1 MSFWQ
6 KIANIGTGD
15 ACNEISF
22 PYTQPIAVFVK
33 GSSGNIKI
41 TTTISEQIEV
51 ALYIHGINASQQ
63 LADAQIQF
71 DSAQQRL
78 EVISRDSQ
86 WAVHTSIDISISAPA
101 FTTIHANTTAGNII
115 IVAPNC
121 TTIDASTTAGS
132 ITINA
137 PDCATIDA
145 NTTAGNISIYAPAAS
160 IQYHT
165 AAGTIDI
172 HDTAQK
178 LTFSTPT
185 RAPGV
190 AGVDMQKAV
199 AQPLTHNP
207 TVAQVTGQ
215 TTLQSSAEKSVVYV
229 EQVRGFLQQTVTRV
243 KEISTQSTF
252 LQQTVTRIKEISTQ
266 SIFLQQLV
274 TNIKETSA
282 HFFGND
288 DQMTV
293 PGTTDQVSTEFTI
306 GHLFSIMVATCAAF
320 VYPMALYRSDM
331 GEVGDQ
337 YLVMAALCIAASTFA
352 LLHFAPQIFRQIS
365 NFIGTKILLVLM
377 VLAFFGFGFREDDF
391 YTEFLGLGSV
401 VFGCLLVLIVVINI
415 LRTTVATNVLQ
426 FIMKALSVFVL
437 LMGIDAVLI
446 SVSLTDNFYVLNEMA
461 TPLTNLHSYSTF
473 IPQYVNLYQHFPR
486 LLDFVGLTKYP
497 QLSINIMFVFLQFMC
512 FVTIGIAV
520 YLNYYFM
527 HRRSLYVAILF
538 TMPLFFISSRPFWE
552 YEKSYYILQ
561 LFVYSLIPNRI
572 FAVFGIGAIC
582 IWLLRKANESTTKM
596 VIFGIVY
603 GIAASIGIYQSND
616 FGLFAA
622 IGVGATI
629 IFQPFQS
636 WIKRI
641 ILATIFMVS
650 TLIGFGVLLVSN
662 TEWATLNS
670 DYLFWFQRAFAGGTG
685 SELIRF
691 PGNGLMVIISVFVI
705 WFCALKVY
713 TMLRQ
718 HATTYAQ
725 DPLMAQHFAA
735 LMFMATTSVLGLSY
749 YINRSVMSFQG
760 SSMYI
765 GWGVSL
771 FLLYQLTQRMTA
783 HQPQQYP
790 LRYSNLAFQVLV
802 LLPVAIA
809 LVYTPLSSRL
819 NQDNMAIKK
828 IFITDPNDMVNTSEY
843 GELHIAQITNVYTAL
858 KPITPNIA
866 FVGAFAN
873 LVQLY
878 TDIPAANIFDH
889 PANVTIGAPALKI
902 YCDQIA
908 QMPYDIYIT
917 DQPYLC
923 ENMLLQSSDKLGILL
938 YLRKDYEQTH
948 PQEWQQ
954 LRDVANICLVDPNT
968 GAVVCPTQ

>member
-1 MSFWQ
+1 MSFLQ
-6 KIANIGTGD
+6 KMVGIGSNDTR
-15 ACNEISF
+15 NTIVL
-22 PYTQPIAVFVK
+22 PYSLPITALIK
-33 GSSGNIKI
+33 GNSGNIRI
-41 TTTISEQIEV
+41 TTAISKQIEV
-51 ALYIHGINASQQ
+51 TFHIHGIHSSQQ
-63 LADAQIQF
+63 IGDVQFQF
-71 DSAQQRL
+71 DTVQQRL
-78 EVISRDSQ
+78 EIISRESKL
-86 WAVHTSIDISISAPA
+86 AVHTTIDIFISAPVISV
-101 FTTIHANTTAGNII
+101 IHASTTAGNITISAPECTSITATTIAGDIRI
-115 IVAPNC
+115 IAPDC
-121 TTIDASTTAGS
+121 TTIH
-132 ITINA
+132 
-137 PDCATIDA
+137 A
-145 NTTAGNISIYAPAAS
+145 NTTAGNISIYAPVAI
-160 IQYHT
+160 IQNHT
-165 AAGTIDI
+165 AAGQIEI
-172 HDTAQK
+172 HDSAFPLPAETIPRAIEPAIQHLQK
-178 LTFSTPT
+178 QVVQSHPLSADSASVGAEIAT
-185 RAPGV
+185 RTRRQHDDGKRMLIF
-190 AGVDMQKAV
+190 GQIREFW
-199 AQPLTHNP
+199 HH
-207 TVAQVTGQ
+207 TVAW
-215 TTLQSSAEKSVVYV
+215 
-229 EQVRGFLQQTVTRV
+229 
-243 KEISTQSTF
+243 
-252 LQQTVTRIKEISTQ
+252 IKETNSRFL
-266 SIFLQQLV
+266 IFQQIA
-274 TNIKETSA
+274 TNIKETSTR
-282 HFFGND
+282 FFGDD

-337 YLVMAALCIAASTFA
+337 YLVMAALCIAGSTFA
-352 LLHFAPQIFRQIS
+352 VLHFAPQVFRQIS
-365 NFIGTKILLVLM
+365 TFIGTKILLVLL
-377 VLAFFGFGFREDDF
+377 VLAFLGFGFREDDF
-391 YTEFLGLGSV
+391 YTEFLGLGSIIL
-401 VFGCLLVLIVVINI
+401 GGLLVLAFVINI
-415 LRTTVATNVLQ
+415 LRTTVAANIVQLL
-426 FIMKALSVFVL
+426 MKALSVFVL

-446 SVSLTDNFYVLNEMA
+446 SVSLTDNFYVMNEMA
-461 TPLTNLHSYSTF
+461 TSLTNLHSYSTF

-486 LLDFVGLTKYP
+486 FLDFVGLTAYP
-497 QLSINIMFVFLQFMC
+497 QLSMNIMFVFLQFLC
-512 FVTIGIAV
+512 FITIGIAV

-527 HRRSLYVAILF
+527 QRRSLFIAILF
-538 TMPLFFISSRPFWE
+538 TMPLFFISSIPFWE
-552 YEKSYYILQ
+552 NEKSYYVLQ
-561 LFVYSLIPNRI
+561 LYVYSLIPNRI

-582 IWLLRKANESTTKM
+582 IWLLRKANESTAKL

-616 FGLFAA
+616 FGLFGAL
-622 IGVGATI
+622 GVGAMI

-641 ILATIFMVS
+641 LIASIFMVS
-650 TLIGFGVLLVSN
+650 TLIGFGVLLISN
-662 TEWATLNS
+662 TEWSTLNS

-691 PGNGLMVIISVFVI
+691 PGNGLMVIISAFVV
-705 WFCALKVY
+705 WFCALKIY
-713 TMLRQ
+713 TMLRR
-718 HATTYAQ
+718 HAATYGQ

-735 LMFMATTSVLGLSY
+735 LMFVATTSVLGLLY

-819 NQDNMAIKK
+819 NQDTMAIKK
-828 IFITDPNDMVNTSEY
+828 IFNTDPNEMVNTSEY
-843 GELHIAQITNVYTAL
+843 NELHIAQITNAYTAL

-878 TDIPAANIFDH
+878 TNIPAANIFDH
-889 PANVTIGAPALKI
+889 PANITIGAPALKI

-908 QMPYDIYIT
+908 QMPYDIYLT

-923 ENMLLQSSDKLGILL
+923 ENMLLQSSDKLGILM
-938 YLRKDYEQTH
+938 YLRKDYQQAH

-968 GAVVCPTQ
+968 GAVVCPTP

>member
-6 KIANIGTGD
+6 KMIDIGSD
-15 ACNEISF
+15 ARNEISF
-22 PYTQPIAVFVK
+22 PYTLPIAVLVK
-33 GSSGNIKI
+33 GSSGNIQI

-51 ALYIHGINASQQ
+51 ALHIHGINASQQ
-63 LADAQIQF
+63 LADTQIRF

-101 FTTIHANTTAGNII
+101 FTTIHANTTAGNITI
-115 IVAPNC
+115 SAPNC
-121 TTIDASTTAGS
+121 ATIDASTTAGS

-137 PDCATIDA
+137 PECTTIDA
-145 NTTAGNISIYAPAAS
+145 STTAGNISIYAPAAS

-172 HDTAQK
+172 HNTEQPI
-178 LTFSTPT
+178 TFSTTT
-185 RAPGV
+185 RAPSV
-190 AGVDMQKAV
+190 AGINVQKAV
-199 AQPLTHNP
+199 AQPLVHNT
-207 TVAQVTGQ
+207 TVAQVTSQ
-215 TTLQSSAEKSVVYV
+215 TTLQNSADKSVVYV
-229 EQVRGFLQQTVTRV
+229 EQVRGFLQQTVARV
-243 KEISTQSTF
+243 
-252 LQQTVTRIKEISTQ
+252 KEISTQ
-266 SIFLQQLV
+266 SIFLQQIV
-274 TNIKETSA
+274 TSIKETSTR
-282 HFFGND
+282 FFGND

-352 LLHFAPQIFRQIS
+352 VLHFAPQIFRQIS
-365 NFIGTKILLVLM
+365 NFIGTKILLVLL

-391 YTEFLGLGSV
+391 YTEFLGFGSIIL
-401 VFGCLLVLIVVINI
+401 GCLLVLVVGINI
-415 LRTTVATNVLQ
+415 LRNTVAATALQ
-426 FIMKALSVFVL
+426 FSMKVLSVFVL

-486 LLDFVGLTKYP
+486 LLDFFGITEYP
-497 QLSINIMFVFLQFMC
+497 QLSMNIMFVFLQFMC
-512 FVTIGIAV
+512 FATIGIAV

-527 HRRSLYVAILF
+527 HRRSLFVAILF

-596 VIFGIVY
+596 VIFGIFY
-603 GIAASIGIYQSND
+603 GIAASIGIYQNND
-616 FGLFAA
+616 FGLFGA
-622 IGVGATI
+622 IGVGAVI

-650 TLIGFGVLLVSN
+650 TLIGFGVLLISN
-662 TEWATLNS
+662 TKWATLNS

-691 PGNGLMVIISVFVI
+691 PGNGLMVIISVFVV

-713 TMLRQ
+713 TMLRR

-725 DPLMAQHFAA
+725 DPLMGQHFAA
-735 LMFMATTSVLGLSY
+735 LMFVATTSVLGLSY

-790 LRYSNLAFQVLV
+790 LRYSTLAFHVLV

-843 GELHIAQITNVYTAL
+843 SELHIAQITNAYTAL

-878 TDIPAANIFDH
+878 TNIPAANIFDH
-889 PANVTIGAPALKI
+889 PANITIGAPALKI

-923 ENMLLQSSDKLGILL
+923 ENMLLQSSDKLGILM
-938 YLRKDYEQTH
+938 YLRKDYQQTH

-954 LRDVANICLVDPNT
+954 LRNVANICLVDPNT
-968 GAVVCPTQ
+968 GAIVCPTP

>member
-6 KIANIGTGD
+6 KIANIGTSD
-15 ACNEISF
+15 ARNEISF
-22 PYTQPIAVFVK
+22 PYTQPIAVFVN
-33 GSSGNIKI
+33 GNSGNIQI

-51 ALYIHGINASQQ
+51 ALHIHGINASQQ
-63 LADAQIQF
+63 LADAQIRF

-86 WAVHTSIDISISAPA
+86 WAVYTSIDISISAPV
-101 FTTIHANTTAGNII
+101 FTTIHASTTAGNITI
-115 IVAPNC
+115 SASNC
-121 TTIDASTTAGS
+121 ATIDASTTAGS
-132 ITINA
+132 IAINA
-137 PDCATIDA
+137 PECTTIDA
-145 NTTAGNISIYAPAAS
+145 STTAGNISIYAPAAI

-172 HDTAQK
+172 HDTAQP

-185 RAPGV
+185 RAARV
-190 AGVDMQKAV
+190 AGIDMQKAV
-199 AQPLTHNP
+199 AQPLTHNTP
-207 TVAQVTGQ
+207 VAQVTGQ
-215 TTLQSSAEKSVVYV
+215 TTLPSSADKSVVV
-229 EQVRGFLQQTVTRV
+229 EQIRGFLQRTVARV

-252 LQQTVTRIKEISTQ
+252 LQQLLTS
-266 SIFLQQLV
+266 
-274 TNIKETSA
+274 IKETSTR
-282 HFFGND
+282 FFGND

-337 YLVMAALCIAASTFA
+337 YLVMAALCIAGSTFA
-352 LLHFAPQIFRQIS
+352 VLHFAPQIFRQIS
-365 NFIGTKILLVLM
+365 NFIGTKILLVLI

-391 YTEFLGLGSV
+391 YTEFVGLGSV
-401 VFGCLLVLIVVINI
+401 VLGCLLVLVVVINI
-415 LRTTVATNVLQ
+415 LRTTVAATAIQ
-426 FIMKALSVFVL
+426 FGMKVLSVFVL

-486 LLDFVGLTKYP
+486 LLDFFGITKYP
-497 QLSINIMFVFLQFMC
+497 QLSINIMFIFLQFMSI
-512 FVTIGIAV
+512 VTIGIAV

-527 HRRSLYVAILF
+527 HRRSLFIAILF

-561 LFVYSLIPNRI
+561 LFVYSLIPIRI
-572 FAVFGIGAIC
+572 FAVFGVGAIC

-596 VIFGIVY
+596 VIFGIIY
-603 GIAASIGIYQSND
+603 GITASIGIYQSND
-616 FGLFAA
+616 FGLFATV
-622 IGVGATI
+622 GVGAAI
-629 IFQPFQS
+629 VFQPFQS

-641 ILATIFMVS
+641 LLAAIFMVS
-650 TLIGFGVLLVSN
+650 TLIGFGVLLISN

-718 HATTYAQ
+718 HATIYAQ
-725 DPLMAQHFAA
+725 DPLMGQHFAA
-735 LMFMATTSVLGLSY
+735 LMFVATTSVLGLSY

-790 LRYSNLAFQVLV
+790 LRYSTLAFHVLV

-828 IFITDPNDMVNTSEY
+828 IFNTDPNDIVNTSEY
-843 GELHIAQITNVYTAL
+843 SELHIAQITNAYTAL

-889 PANVTIGAPALKI
+889 PANITIGAPALKI

-917 DQPYLC
+917 DQPYIC
-923 ENMLLQSSDKLGILL
+923 ENMLLQSSDKLGTLL

-954 LRDVANICLVDPNT
+954 LRNVANICLVDPNT
-968 GAVVCPTQ
+968 GAVVCPTP

>member
-6 KIANIGTGD
+6 KIANIGTSD
-15 ACNEISF
+15 ARNEILF
-22 PYTQPIAVFVK
+22 PYTQPIAVLVN
-33 GSSGNIKI
+33 GNSGNIQI
-41 TTTISEQIEV
+41 TTTISEQIAV
-51 ALYIHGINASQQ
+51 ALHIHGINASQQ
-63 LADAQIQF
+63 LADTQIRY
-71 DSAQQRL
+71 DSEQQRL

-101 FTTIHANTTAGNII
+101 FTTIHASTTAGNIEI
-115 IVAPNC
+115 NAQNC
-121 TTIDASTTAGS
+121 TTIHASTTAGS

-137 PDCATIDA
+137 PDCTTIDT
-145 NTTAGNISIYAPAAS
+145 NTTAGNISIYAPTAS

-172 HDTAQK
+172 HDTVQL

-185 RAPGV
+185 RAPRVTGI
-190 AGVDMQKAV
+190 DMQKAI
-199 AQPLTHNP
+199 AKPLTHNP
-207 TVAQVTGQ
+207 TVAQGTGQ
-215 TTLQSSAEKSVVYV
+215 TTLQSSADKSVVYV
-229 EQVRGFLQQTVTRV
+229 EQVRD
-243 KEISTQSTF
+243 F

-266 SIFLQQLV
+266 STFLQQLV
-274 TNIKETSA
+274 TNIKETST
-282 HFFGND
+282 HFFSND

-331 GEVGDQ
+331 SEVGDQ

-352 LLHFAPQIFRQIS
+352 LLHFAPQTFRQIS

-377 VLAFFGFGFREDDF
+377 VLAFFGLGFREDDF
-391 YTEFLGLGSV
+391 YTEFVGLGSIILGCLV
-401 VFGCLLVLIVVINI
+401 VLVFGINV
-415 LRTTVATNVLQ
+415 LRTTVVANTLQ
-426 FIMKALSVFVL
+426 LIMKALSVFVL

-446 SVSLTDNFYVLNEMA
+446 NVSLTDNFYVMNEMA
-461 TPLTNLHSYSTF
+461 TSLTNLHSYSTF

-497 QLSINIMFVFLQFMC
+497 QLSMHIIYVFLQFMSI
-512 FVTIGIAV
+512 VTIGIAV

-527 HRRSLYVAILF
+527 HRRSLFVAILF
-538 TMPLFFISSRPFWE
+538 TVPLFFISSRPFWE
-552 YEKSYYILQ
+552 YEKSYYVLQ
-561 LFVYSLIPNRI
+561 LFVYSLIPIRI
-572 FAVFGIGAIC
+572 FAVFGVGGIC
-582 IWLLRKANESTTKM
+582 IWLLRKANESTSKT
-596 VIFGIVY
+596 ILFGIIY
-603 GIAASIGIYQSND
+603 GIVASIGIYQNND
-616 FGLFAA
+616 FGLFGAL
-622 IGVGATI
+622 GVGAMI

-636 WIKRI
+636 WTKRI
-641 ILATIFMVS
+641 LLATIFMVS

-670 DYLFWFQRAFAGGTG
+670 DYLFWFQRAFGSGAG
-685 SELIRF
+685 SELIKF

-718 HATTYAQ
+718 HATIYAQ

-735 LMFMATTSVLGLSY
+735 LMFVATTSIFGLSY

-765 GWGVSL
+765 CWSISL

-783 HQPQQYP
+783 HQPQKFP

-819 NQDNMAIKK
+819 NQDTMAIKK
-828 IFITDPNDMVNTSEY
+828 IFTTDPNDMVNTPEY
-843 GELHIAQITNVYTAL
+843 NELRIAPIANAFTVLQ
-858 KPITPNIA
+858 PITPNIA
-866 FVGAFAN
+866 FIGSFAN

-878 TDIPAANIFDH
+878 THVPAVSIFDH
-889 PANVTIGAPALKI
+889 PGNIPTFGERALKL
-902 YCDQIA
+902 YCNQMNT
-908 QMPYDIYIT
+908 MPYDVFLT
-917 DQPYLC
+917 DQPYIC
-923 ENMLLQSSDKLGILL
+923 ENMLLQSSDKLGILM